1 VEFLDQSLQF
11 SLLILGNTLHQRLG
25 AIRRGKACGYNR
37 RVDLIDRFA
46 AIPYTGALSDIM
58 DEMGFTNQVLPKEIQ
73 AVRPGQTLAGRA
85 LTVTGERTL
94 LHTRDEYYRPF
105 LKMLGDIRPGDVVVT
120 QPNDDTVAH
129 FGELSCETAKFR
141 GGRGV
146 VINGGMRDV
155 EYAMKIGFPVF
166 CRYLTP
172 LDTIGRWRLVDYNV
186 PITIGTVLIE
196 SGDYVVGDRDGVVV
210 VPQTVAG
217 EVLEKAEECVRTE
230 NLVRKAILEGAHP
243 VAAYEKYGRF

>member
-1 VEFLDQSLQF
+1 V
-11 SLLILGNTLHQRLG
+11 N
-25 AIRRGKACGYNR
+25 
-37 RVDLIDRFA
+37 LIDRYA
-46 AIPYTGALSDIM
+46 AIPYTGAISDIL

-73 AVRPGQTLAGRA
+73 PVEPGLTLAGRA
-85 LTVTGERTL
+85 LTVTGEHTL

-105 LKMLGDIRPGDVVVT
+105 LAMLGAIQSGDVVVI

-155 EYAMKIGFPVF
+155 AYALNIGFPVF
-166 CRYLTP
+166 SRYCTP

-196 SGDYVVGDRDGVVV
+196 AGDYVIGDRDGVVV
-210 VPQTVAG
+210 VPQGVAE
-217 EVLEKAEECVRTE
+217 EVLVKAEECVHTE
-230 NLVRKAILEGAHP
+230 NLVRKAILEGLLP
-243 VAAYEKYGRF
+243 VEAYEKYGRF